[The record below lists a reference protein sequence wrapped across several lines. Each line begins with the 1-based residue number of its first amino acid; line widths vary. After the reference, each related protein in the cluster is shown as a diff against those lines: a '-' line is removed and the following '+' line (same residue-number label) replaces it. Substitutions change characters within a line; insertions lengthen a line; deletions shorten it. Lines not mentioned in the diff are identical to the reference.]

1 MFLTSPRKHQK
12 TLLFFCAAGREPDDG
27 YIFGETGKG
36 FERMNL
42 ACPTKD
48 LLSALERI
56 RHALDPPE
64 RRFVSELLNFIIGEN
79 ETKMKQTCAI
89 VTA

>member
-1 MFLTSPRKHQK
+1 
-12 TLLFFCAAGREPDDG
+12 
-27 YIFGETGKG
+27 
-36 FERMNL
+36 MNL